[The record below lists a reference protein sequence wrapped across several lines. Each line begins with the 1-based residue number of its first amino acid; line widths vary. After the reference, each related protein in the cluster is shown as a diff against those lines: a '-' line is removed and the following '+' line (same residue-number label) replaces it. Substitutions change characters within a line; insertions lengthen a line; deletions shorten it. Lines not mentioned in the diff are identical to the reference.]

1 MLFLHA
7 GSLQRVEANHHPN
20 IGRMLQPRDFSR
32 FTDTLAAGYMVGI
45 DNDGYHGVNFDR
57 FSRMLGRIRDELW
70 GERPTATQLLRHA
83 ARQWPVDA
91 EQPSPLGLAPA
102 PVGEAPEN
110 LLWVVVPDVVAD
122 AVETYRWFQ
131 WLAPSMSD
139 LPLAFA
145 VQDGAGDVGI
155 PWDAP
160 NLRCLFLAGS
170 DQYKLSTEMAQI
182 AAAGKKRGL
191 WIHGGRCNSFRR
203 ARHFASIGCDSF
215 DGTGASKWPS
225 KVQEY
230 LEWAS
235 APAHAGLLA

>member
-7 GSLQRVEANHHPN
+7 GSLQRVQANHDPN

-32 FTDTLAAGYMVGI
+32 LTDTLAAGYMVGI
-45 DNDGYHGVNFDR
+45 DNDGFHGVNLDR
-57 FSRMLGRIRDELW
+57 FSRMLGCVRDELW
-70 GERPTATQLLRHA
+70 GKRPNAGRLLCDA
-83 ARQWPVDA
+83 VRQRPA
-91 EQPSPLGLAPA
+91 EGGGSPLGPA
-102 PVGEAPEN
+102 PSPSGEVPEN

-122 AVETYRWFQ
+122 AAETYRWFQ

-170 DQYKLSTEMAQI
+170 DKYKLSSEMAEI

-203 ARHFASIGCDSF
+203 ARHFATIGCDSF

-230 LEWAS
+230 LDWAD

>member
-7 GSLQRVEANHHPN
+7 GSLKRVQENHHPN
-20 IGRMLQPRDFSR
+20 LGRMLQPRDFSR
-32 FTDTLAAGYMVGI
+32 FTDTLAAGYMVGV
-45 DNDGYHGVNFDR
+45 DNDGFHGVNFDR
-57 FSRMLGRIRDELW
+57 FSRMLGVIRDELW
-70 GERPTATQLLRHA
+70 GEQPTAGQLLCHA
-83 ARQWPVDA
+83 AGGKWPV
-91 EQPSPLGLAPA
+91 EEPSPLGPPPA
-102 PVGEAPEN
+102 MHGPTPEN

-122 AVETYRWFQ
+122 AAETYRWFQ

-145 VQDGAGDVGI
+145 VQDGAGDIGI

-170 DQYKLSTEMAQI
+170 DRYKLSTEMAQI
-182 AAAGKKRGL
+182 AQAGKKRGL
-191 WIHGGRCNSFRR
+191 WIHGGRCNSLRR
-203 ARHFASIGCDSF
+203 ARHFAAIGCDSF

-225 KVQEY
+225 KVQQY

-235 APAHAGLLA
+235 APRHESLLV

>member
-7 GSLQRVEANHHPN
+7 GSLQRVQDNHHPN
-20 IGRMLQPRDFSR
+20 IARMLQPRDFSR
-32 FTDTLAAGYMVGI
+32 LTDTLAAGYLVGI
-45 DNDGYHGVNFDR
+45 DNDGYRGVNYER
-57 FSRMLGRIRDELW
+57 FTTMLASIRSELW
-70 GERPTATQLLRHA
+70 GVPRPTRRRSRRV
-83 ARQWPVDA
+83 ARRWPPVGTPNPFGRT
-91 EQPSPLGLAPA
+91 PS
-102 PVGEAPEN
+102 PVGEVPEN
-110 LLWVVVPDVVAD
+110 LLWLVVPDIVAD
-122 AVETYRWFQ
+122 AAETLRWFQ
-131 WLAPSMSD
+131 WLSPSLSD

-155 PWDAP
+155 PWEAP

-170 DQYKLSTEMAQI
+170 TEYKLSKEMAEI
-182 AAAGKKRGL
+182 AEEGKQRGL

-230 LEWAS
+230 LGWAS
-235 APAHAGLLA
+235 APPHAGLLA